1 MTQQFCDSVLS
12 CHLHNFIRFFLRVL
26 SIEEEVRRK
35 VGAALSEEEE
45 AFWANAIH
53 VDAESHDNTLLINA
67 VKFFPAYHK
76 KLSSSDL
83 TVLVAKLKK
92 KYGLNWLNVL
102 DKGEKSLAENVL
114 SILERSMQ
122 TAHFEI
128 VQLAANMNKL
138 AGMFTSIALIFPCI
152 LFYCILINL

>member
-1 MTQQFCDSVLS
+1 M
-12 CHLHNFIRFFLRVL
+12 
-26 SIEEEVRRK
+26 RRK
-35 VGAALSEEEE
+35 VRAVLLEEEE

-53 VDAESHDNTLLINA
+53 VDAESRNPMLLNA

-76 KLSSSDL
+76 KIASADL
-83 TVLVAKLKK
+83 PVLVAKLQEKF
-92 KYGLNWLNVL
+92 GPNWMNVL
-102 DKGEKSLAENVL
+102 DNGEKSLRENVS

-138 AGMFTSIALIFPCI
+138 AGMHVYCTSFFTTI
-152 LFYCILINL
+152 

>member
-53 VDAESHDNTLLINA
+53 VDAESRDNTLLINA

-122 TAHFEI
+122 TAQYE
-128 VQLAANMNKL
+128 QTNMNKL

-152 LFYCILINL
+152 LINL

>member
-1 MTQQFCDSVLS
+1 MTQQFCDTVLS
-12 CHLHNFIRFFLRVL
+12 CHFHNFIRFFLRVL
-26 SIEEEVRRK
+26 SIEEVRRK

-53 VDAESHDNTLLINA
+53 VDAESRDNTLLINA

-128 VQLAANMNKL
+128 VHSLQL
-138 AGMFTSIALIFPCI
+138 I
-152 LFYCILINL
+152 